1 MYPEDL
7 LYTKSHEWVKG
18 EDERAIVGVTS
29 YAQDQLV
36 EVVFVE
42 LPEEGKEVKAG
53 DAVATLESVKAVADV
68 YAPVS
73 GKIIE
78 VNKQL
83 ENQPELVN
91 QDPYGEGWILVIEI
105 AGEEE
110 LHTLMK
116 VSDYQSLIENELKP

>member
-1 MYPEDL
+1 VYPEDL
-7 LYTKSHEWVKG
+7 LYTKNHEWVKV
-18 EDERAIVGVTS
+18 EDDRAIVGVTS

-53 DAVATLESVKAVADV
+53 DTVATLESVKAVADV

>member
-7 LYTKSHEWVKG
+7 LYTKSHEWVKV
-18 EDERAIVGVTS
+18 EDDRAIVGVTS

-53 DAVATLESVKAVADV
+53 DTVATLESVKAVANV

-91 QDPYGEGWILVIEI
+91 QDPYGEGWIFVIEI

>member
-1 MYPEDL
+1 MYPEHL
-7 LYTKSHEWVKG
+7 LYTKNHEWVKV
-18 EDERAIVGVTS
+18 EDHRAIVGVTS

-53 DAVATLESVKAVADV
+53 DTVASLESVKAVSDV

-78 VNKQL
+78 VNKNL
-83 ENQPELVN
+83 ESQPELIN
-91 QDPYGEGWILVIEI
+91 QDPYGEGWIFVVEI
-105 AGEEE
+105 TREEE

-116 VSDYQSLIENELKP
+116 ASDYQSLVENELQP

>member
-7 LYTKSHEWVKG
+7 LYTKSHEWVKV
-18 EDERAIVGVTS
+18 EDDRAIVGVTS

-42 LPEEGKEVKAG
+42 LPEEGKKVKAG

-91 QDPYGEGWILVIEI
+91 QDPYGEGWIFVIEI

>member
-7 LYTKSHEWVKG
+7 LYTKSHEWVKV
-18 EDERAIVGVTS
+18 EDDRAIVGVTS

-83 ENQPELVN
+83 ENQPELAN
-91 QDPYGEGWILVIEI
+91 QDPYGEGWIFVIEI

>member
-1 MYPEDL
+1 VYPEDL
-7 LYTKSHEWVKG
+7 LYTKSHEWVKVK
-18 EDERAIVGVTS
+18 DHQAIVGVTS

-53 DAVATLESVKAVADV
+53 DAVATLESVKAVSDV

-91 QDPYGEGWILVIEI
+91 QDPYGEGWIFIIEI
-105 AGEEE
+105 AQEEE
-110 LHTLMK
+110 LHRLMK
-116 VSDYQSLIENELKP
+116 ASDYQSLIENELKP

>member
-7 LYTKSHEWVKG
+7 LYTKSHEWVKV
-18 EDERAIVGVTS
+18 EDDRAIVGVTS

-53 DAVATLESVKAVADV
+53 DTVATLESVKAVADV

-91 QDPYGEGWILVIEI
+91 QDPYGEGWIFVIEI

>member
-7 LYTKSHEWVKG
+7 LYTKSHEWVKV
-18 EDERAIVGVTS
+18 EDDRAIVGVTS

-53 DAVATLESVKAVADV
+53 DAVATLESVKAVSDV

-91 QDPYGEGWILVIEI
+91 QDPYGEGWIFIIEI
-105 AGEEE
+105 AQEEE
-110 LHTLMK
+110 LHRLMK
-116 VSDYQSLIENELKP
+116 ASDYQSLIENELKP

>member
-7 LYTKSHEWVKG
+7 LYTKSHEWVKV
-18 EDERAIVGVTS
+18 EDHQAIVGVTS

-53 DAVATLESVKAVADV
+53 DAVATLESVKAVSDV

-91 QDPYGEGWILVIEI
+91 QDPYGEGWIFIIEI
-105 AGEEE
+105 AQEEE
-110 LHTLMK
+110 LHRLMK
-116 VSDYQSLIENELKP
+116 ASDYQSLIENELKP

>member
-1 MYPEDL
+1 VYPEDL
-7 LYTKSHEWVKG
+7 LYTKNHEWVKV
-18 EDERAIVGVTS
+18 EDDRAIVGVTS

-91 QDPYGEGWILVIEI
+91 QDPYGEGWIFVIEI

>member
-7 LYTKSHEWVKG
+7 LYTKNHEWVKV
-18 EDERAIVGVTS
+18 EDDRAIVGVTS

>member
-7 LYTKSHEWVKG
+7 LYTKSHEWVKV
-18 EDERAIVGVTS
+18 EDDRAIVGVTS

-53 DAVATLESVKAVADV
+53 DAVATLESVKAVSDV

>member
-7 LYTKSHEWVKG
+7 LYTKSHEWVKVK
-18 EDERAIVGVTS
+18 DHQAIVGVTS

-53 DAVATLESVKAVADV
+53 DAVATLESVKAVSDV

-91 QDPYGEGWILVIEI
+91 QDPYGEGWIFVIEI

>member
-7 LYTKSHEWVKG
+7 LYTKSHEWVKVK
-18 EDERAIVGVTS
+18 DHQAIVGVTS

-53 DAVATLESVKAVADV
+53 DAVATLESVKAVSDV

-91 QDPYGEGWILVIEI
+91 QDPYGEGWIFIIEI
-105 AGEEE
+105 VGEEE
-110 LHTLMK
+110 LHGLMK
-116 VSDYQSLIENELKP
+116 ASDYQSLIENELKP

>member
-7 LYTKSHEWVKG
+7 LYTKNHEWVKV
-18 EDERAIVGVTS
+18 EDDRAIVGVTS

-91 QDPYGEGWILVIEI
+91 QDPYGEGWIFVIEI

>member
-1 MYPEDL
+1 VYPEDL
-7 LYTKSHEWVKG
+7 LYTKSHEWVKV
-18 EDERAIVGVTS
+18 EDDRAIVGVTS

-53 DAVATLESVKAVADV
+53 DTVATLESVKAVADV

>member
-7 LYTKSHEWVKG
+7 LYTKSHEWVKV
-18 EDERAIVGVTS
+18 EDDRAIVGVTS

-42 LPEEGKEVKAG
+42 LPEEGKEVEAG

-91 QDPYGEGWILVIEI
+91 QDPYGEGWIFVIEI

>member
-1 MYPEDL
+1 VYPEDL
-7 LYTKSHEWVKG
+7 LYTKNHEWVKV
-18 EDERAIVGVTS
+18 EDDRAIVGVTS

-53 DAVATLESVKAVADV
+53 DTVATLESVKAVADV

-91 QDPYGEGWILVIEI
+91 QDPYGEGWIFVIEI

>member
-1 MYPEDL
+1 VYPEDL
-7 LYTKSHEWVKG
+7 LYTKSHEWVKV
-18 EDERAIVGVTS
+18 EDDRAIVGVTS

-53 DAVATLESVKAVADV
+53 DTVATLESVKAVADV

-91 QDPYGEGWILVIEI
+91 QDPYGEGWIFVIEI

>member
-1 MYPEDL
+1 VYPEDL
-7 LYTKSHEWVKG
+7 LYTKSHEWVKV
-18 EDERAIVGVTS
+18 EDDRAIVGVTS

>member
-1 MYPEDL
+1 VYPEDL
-7 LYTKSHEWVKG
+7 LYTKSHEWVKV
-18 EDERAIVGVTS
+18 EDDRAIVGVTS

-53 DAVATLESVKAVADV
+53 DAVATLESVKAVSDV

-91 QDPYGEGWILVIEI
+91 QDPYGEGWIFIIEI
-105 AGEEE
+105 VGEEE
-110 LHTLMK
+110 LHGLMK
-116 VSDYQSLIENELKP
+116 ASDYQSLIENELKP

>member
-7 LYTKSHEWVKG
+7 LYTKSHEWVKV
-18 EDERAIVGVTS
+18 EDDRAIVGVTS

-68 YAPVS
+68 YAPVL

>member
-1 MYPEDL
+1 VYPEDL
-7 LYTKSHEWVKG
+7 LYTKNHEWVKV
-18 EDERAIVGVTS
+18 EDDRAIVGVTS

>member
-1 MYPEDL
+1 MCIRD
-7 LYTKSHEWVKG
+7 
-18 EDERAIVGVTS
+18 R
-29 YAQDQLV
+29 DQLV

-91 QDPYGEGWILVIEI
+91 QDPYGEGWIFVIEI

>member
-1 MYPEDL
+1 MED
-7 LYTKSHEWVKG
+7 
-18 EDERAIVGVTS
+18 DRAIVGVTS

>member
-1 MYPEDL
+1 VYPEDL
-7 LYTKSHEWVKG
+7 LYTKSHEWVKV
-18 EDERAIVGVTS
+18 EDHRAMVGVTS

-53 DAVATLESVKAVADV
+53 DAVATLESVKAVSDV

-91 QDPYGEGWILVIEI
+91 QDPYGEGWIFIIEI
-105 AGEEE
+105 VGEEE
-110 LHTLMK
+110 LHGLMK
-116 VSDYQSLIENELKP
+116 ASDYQSLIENELKP

>member
-7 LYTKSHEWVKG
+7 LYTKSHEWVKV
-18 EDERAIVGVTS
+18 EDDRAIVGVTS

-91 QDPYGEGWILVIEI
+91 QDPYGEGWIFVIEI

>member
-1 MYPEDL
+1 VYPEDL
-7 LYTKSHEWVKG
+7 LYTKSHEWVKV
-18 EDERAIVGVTS
+18 EDDRAIVGVTS

-42 LPEEGKEVKAG
+42 LPEEGKEVEAG

-91 QDPYGEGWILVIEI
+91 QDPYGEGWIFVIEI

>member
-1 MYPEDL
+1 VYPEDL
-7 LYTKSHEWVKG
+7 LYTKSHEWVKV
-18 EDERAIVGVTS
+18 EDDRAIVGVTS

-42 LPEEGKEVKAG
+42 LPEEGKKVKAG

-83 ENQPELVN
+83 ENQPELAN
-91 QDPYGEGWILVIEI
+91 QDPYGEGWIFVIEI

>member
-7 LYTKSHEWVKG
+7 LYTKSHEWVKV
-18 EDERAIVGVTS
+18 EDDRAIVGVTS

>member
-7 LYTKSHEWVKG
+7 LYTKSHEWVKVK
-18 EDERAIVGVTS
+18 DHQAIVGVTS

-53 DAVATLESVKAVADV
+53 DAVATLESVKAVSDV

-91 QDPYGEGWILVIEI
+91 QDPYGEGWIFIIEI
-105 AGEEE
+105 AQEEE
-110 LHTLMK
+110 LHRLMK
-116 VSDYQSLIENELKP
+116 ASDYQSLIENELKP

>member
-7 LYTKSHEWVKG
+7 LYTKSHEWVKV
-18 EDERAIVGVTS
+18 EDDRAIVGVTS

-53 DAVATLESVKAVADV
+53 DTVATLESVKAVADV

>member
-7 LYTKSHEWVKG
+7 LYPKSPEWVKV
-18 EDERAIVGVTS
+18 EDDRAIVGVTS

-91 QDPYGEGWILVIEI
+91 QDPYGEGWIFVIEI